1 MPAMIY
7 FHFIHKT
14 SEAAD
19 IRDKYEALV
28 VSSLVEIKI
37 TKNCRTIKAQK
48 IWQKGHHDGL
58 IFALLK
64 GSLAQLVQSICLTSR

>member
-19 IRDKYEALV
+19 IGNKYEAPV
-28 VSSLVEIKI
+28 
-37 TKNCRTIKAQK
+37 
-48 IWQKGHHDGL
+48 GH
-58 IFALLK
+58 
-64 GSLAQLVQSICLTSR
+64 R

>member
-19 IRDKYEALV
+19 VGNKYEASV
-28 VSSLVEIKI
+28 
-37 TKNCRTIKAQK
+37 
-48 IWQKGHHDGL
+48 GH
-58 IFALLK
+58 
-64 GSLAQLVQSICLTSR
+64 R